1 MGNRRDGV
9 RRHHP
14 VRQIDGYDPTGA
26 FRFHRIIRLGTDRRT
41 EDVKLVRKEDQYLID
56 GSTWKSKPKTDA
68 EAEENANQTATE
80 KAAAQKKKNQRHV
93 WVVDGELLKAV
104 EITTGLTENRF
115 TEMSEGELD
124 VSAQLVVG
132 RKE

>member
-1 MGNRRDGV
+1 M
-9 RRHHP
+9 
-14 VRQIDGYDPTGA
+14 
-26 FRFHRIIRLGTDRRT
+26 
-41 EDVKLVRKEDQYLID
+41 KLVRKEDQYLID